1 MGVFDDVLVR
11 RGGGA
16 PEVGRLRP
24 QQVDH
29 PVVHILASACKKER
43 EKRERERE
51 RKESEVRSDKDSE
64 EEETYLLKYT
74 SS

>member
-1 MGVFDDVLVR
+1 MGASDDVLVR

-29 PVVHILASACKKER
+29 PVVHILASACKKES

-51 RKESEVRSDKDSE
+51 KGERGQK
-64 EEETYLLKYT
+64 
-74 SS
+74 